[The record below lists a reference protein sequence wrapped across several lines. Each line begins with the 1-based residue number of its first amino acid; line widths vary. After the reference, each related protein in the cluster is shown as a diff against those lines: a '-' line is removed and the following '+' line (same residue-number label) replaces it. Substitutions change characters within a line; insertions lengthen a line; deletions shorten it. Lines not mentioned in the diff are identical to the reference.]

1 MRSTAFAFAT
11 AVLTAGSAHG
21 ACLKPETP
29 SCAIEK
35 GPFSRGA
42 DYEECRHRM
51 IAYKGEME
59 RLASCLKDDG
69 QSEAERQAAV
79 ELESALSQFNRRAR
93 GE

>member
-1 MRSTAFAFAT
+1 MRSTAIAFAI

-29 SCAIEK
+29 SCAIAQ
-35 GPFSRGA
+35 GPFPRAA

-51 IAYKGEME
+51 IAYKAGME
-59 RLASCLKDDG
+59 SLASCLKDDG
-69 QSEAERQAAV
+69 QAEAERQAMD